1 MTLHDSTARRSA
13 RAAPAARTAIP
24 HTREFL
30 ADSLT
35 PLAVYRRL
43 RAAAAARG
51 TAMGTFA
58 PAGRPSP
65 GDPDPVGAGSVARHS
80 FLLESISGGE
90 QVSRFSFIGAGPSV
104 VCRLWPDRLE
114 IADAAGTRAVEGS
127 PLAALDDLL
136 RSVRSGPG
144 DVPLTGGWVGFFG
157 YDTIRLVE
165 RLPNRPPDPYG
176 LPYAAFARFD
186 SLVAFDHARQRVVA
200 IANEI
205 EGEVSRAAAERRLEE
220 LAALLTEEVASGGIA
235 LPPSSPRRAATR
247 PPTLS
252 SQEYQAAVRRAKA
265 YIRAGD
271 IFQVV
276 PARRWRTLQCPGAL
290 EVYRA
295 LRMVNPS
302 PYMVLLET
310 PDVTLV
316 SSSPEMVVRK
326 SGDLLESRPLA
337 GTRPRGASPA
347 EDHRLAEELLAD
359 PKERAEHVMLVDLHR
374 NDLGKVARAA
384 TVEVPDFMIVE
395 YYSHVIHIVS
405 SVVARIR
412 PECTALDA
420 LLAAFPAGTLSGAPK
435 IRAMEIIDELEP
447 EARGPYGGAIGYF
460 SFSGDMDTCIT
471 IRTIVIKDGEAS
483 ITAGAGIVAD
493 SDPETEVRETEN
505 KAAAM
510 LQALALA
517 EELAERAEA
526 GASHRRAGAAPPAA
540 AGSARSE
547 P

>member
-1 MTLHDSTARRSA
+1 MTVTLASRPAAAPGAA
-13 RAAPAARTAIP
+13 RAAIP

-43 RAAAAARG
+43 RAAGVR
-51 TAMGTFA
+51 A
-58 PAGRPSP
+58 PA
-65 GDPDPVGAGSVARHS
+65 HS

-90 QVSRFSFIGAGPSV
+90 QVSRFSFIGASPSV

-114 IADAAGTRAVEGS
+114 ILDASGTRVAPGPPLEALREQLASVES
-127 PLAALDDLL
+127 A
-136 RSVRSGPG
+136 PG

-157 YDTIRLVE
+157 YDAIRLVE

-176 LPYAAFARFD
+176 LPYAAFGRFD

-205 EGEVSRAAAERRLEE
+205 EGEVSRDAAERRLGE
-220 LAALLTEEVASGGIA
+220 LEALLTEGVASGGIA
-235 LPPSSPRRAATR
+235 LPSGPLRRAATH

-252 SQEYQAAVRRAKA
+252 VDEYQAAVRKAKA

-276 PARRWRTLQCPGAL
+276 PARRWRTLRCPGAL
-290 EVYRA
+290 EAYRA

-326 SGDLLESRPLA
+326 TGDLLESRPIA
-337 GTRPRGASPA
+337 GTRPRGSTPA
-347 EDHRLAEELLAD
+347 EDHRLAQELLAD

-374 NDLGKVARAA
+374 NDLGKVAQAA
-384 TVEVPDFMIVE
+384 TVTVPDFMVVE

-412 PECTALDA
+412 PEHTALDA
-420 LLAAFPAGTLSGAPK
+420 LIAAFPAGTLSGAPK

-493 SDPETEVRETEN
+493 SDPATEVRETES

-517 EELAERAEA
+517 EALAERAE
-526 GASHRRAGAAPPAA
+526 GRT
-540 AGSARSE
+540 GS
-547 P
+547 

>member
-1 MTLHDSTARRSA
+1 MTLVQTARPEAPAPARSA
-13 RAAPAARTAIP
+13 VP

-43 RAAAAARG
+43 R
-51 TAMGTFA
+51 
-58 PAGRPSP
+58 
-65 GDPDPVGAGSVARHS
+65 GAGAWS

-90 QVSRFSFIGAGPSV
+90 QVSRFSFIGSAPSV
-104 VCRLWPDRLE
+104 VARLWPDRLE
-114 IADAAGTRAVEGS
+114 IEDRGGTRAAAAP
-127 PLAALDDLL
+127 PLDALGELL
-136 RSVRSGPG
+136 SSVRAAPG

-165 RLPNRPPDPYG
+165 RLPNRPPDPYR

-205 EGEVSRAAAERRLEE
+205 EGEVDRAAAERRLHE
-220 LAALLTEEVASGGIA
+220 LEALLVEGVPSGAIA
-235 LPPSSPRRAATR
+235 LPTEPLRPAATR

-252 SQEYQAAVRRAKA
+252 AEEYQAAVRKAKE

-276 PARRWRTLQCPGAL
+276 PARRWRTLRCPGAL

-326 SGDLLESRPLA
+326 QGERLESRPIA
-337 GTRPRGASPA
+337 GTRPRGGSPA

-374 NDLGKVARAA
+374 NDLGRVAQAA
-384 TVEVPDFMIVE
+384 SVVVPDFMIVE

-412 PECTALDA
+412 PECSALDA

-517 EELAERAEA
+517 EELER
-526 GASHRRAGAAPPAA
+526 RAA
-540 AGSARSE
+540 AGAPTAHGAPAQQTGRRAS

>member
-1 MTLHDSTARRSA
+1 MTVTQSAPGAPA
-13 RAAPAARTAIP
+13 RAPRASRVAIP

-43 RAAAAARG
+43 RAAAG
-51 TAMGTFA
+51 GV
-58 PAGRPSP
+58 P
-65 GDPDPVGAGSVARHS
+65 HS

-90 QVSRFSFIGAGPSV
+90 QVSRFSFIGARPSV
-104 VCRLWPDRLE
+104 VARLWPDRLE
-114 IADAAGTRAVEGS
+114 VSDANGSRTAPGT
-127 PLAALDDLL
+127 PLAALRELL
-136 RSVRSGPG
+136 GSVTSAESA
-144 DVPLTGGWVGFFG
+144 VPLTGGWVGFFG

-186 SLVAFDHARQRVVA
+186 EVIAFDHARQRVVA

-205 EGEVSRAAAERRLEE
+205 EDEVDRAAAERRLDR
-220 LAALLTEEVASGGIA
+220 LAALLTEDVASGGIA
-235 LPPSSPRRAATR
+235 LPPDRLAPAPTL

-252 SQEYQAAVRRAKA
+252 PEQYQDAVRKAKA

-276 PARRWRTLQCPGAL
+276 PARRWKVPNVPGPL

-326 SGDLLESRPLA
+326 SGDRLESRPIA
-337 GTRPRGASPA
+337 GTRPRGATA
-347 EDHRLAEELLAD
+347 ADDHRLGEELLGD

-374 NDLGKVARAA
+374 NDLGKVAQAA
-384 TVEVPDFMIVE
+384 SVTVPDFMVVE
-395 YYSHVIHIVS
+395 YYSHLLHIVS
-405 SVVARIR
+405 SVEAKIR
-412 PECTALDA
+412 PECSALDA

-471 IRTIVIKDGEAS
+471 IRTVVMKDGVAS

-493 SDPETEVRETEN
+493 SDPATEVRETEV

-510 LQALALA
+510 LQAIALA
-517 EELAERAEA
+517 EALAKRERGTTRERGIAGERATTVDA
-526 GASHRRAGAAPPAA
+526 GRTR
-540 AGSARSE
+540 
-547 P
+547 

>member
-1 MTLHDSTARRSA
+1 MTLVSTTGPSTAGTASH
-13 RAAPAARTAIP
+13 ARTAVP
-24 HTREFL
+24 HTRELL

-43 RAAAAARG
+43 RAA
-51 TAMGTFA
+51 
-58 PAGRPSP
+58 
-65 GDPDPVGAGSVARHS
+65 DPWS

-90 QVSRFSFIGAGPSV
+90 QVSRFSFIGSAPSV
-104 VCRLWPDRLE
+104 VARLWPDRLE
-114 IADAAGTRAVEGS
+114 IQDRGGTRSAS
-127 PLAALDDLL
+127 AAPLVALRELL
-136 RSVRSGPG
+136 GSVRAAPG
-144 DVPLTGGWVGFFG
+144 DVPLAGGWVGFFG

-176 LPYAAFARFD
+176 LPYAVFARFD
-186 SLVAFDHARQRVVA
+186 SMVAFDHARQRVVA

-205 EGEVSRAAAERRLEE
+205 EGEVDRAAADRRLHE
-220 LAALLTEEVASGGIA
+220 LEALLAEGVPSGGIV
-235 LPPSSPRRAATR
+235 LPREPLRPAVTR

-252 SQEYQAAVRRAKA
+252 SEEYQAAVRRAKA

-276 PARRWRTLQCPGAL
+276 PARRWRTLRCPGAL

-326 SGDLLESRPLA
+326 KGDLLESRPIA
-337 GTRPRGASPA
+337 GTRPRGGSPA

-384 TVEVPDFMIVE
+384 SVTVPDFMVVE
-395 YYSHVIHIVS
+395 YYSHLIHIVS

-412 PECTALDA
+412 PECSALDA

-493 SDPETEVRETEN
+493 SDPATEVRETEI

-510 LQALALA
+510 LQAVALA
-517 EELAERAEA
+517 EQLEAPAATGAEA
-526 GASHRRAGAAPPAA
+526 GTTPRA
-540 AGSARSE
+540 AGRTTS
-547 P
+547 

>member
-1 MTLHDSTARRSA
+1 MTLTRTTPALTAPPRA
-13 RAAPAARTAIP
+13 RVAVP

-43 RAAAAARG
+43 RAAGSRG
-51 TAMGTFA
+51 AIDGLGA
-58 PAGRPSP
+58 LP
-65 GDPDPVGAGSVARHS
+65 GRHS

-90 QVSRFSFIGAGPSV
+90 QVSRFSFIGAAPSMMA
-104 VCRLWPDRLE
+104 RLWPDRLE
-114 IADAAGTRAVEGS
+114 IADASGTRVADGP
-127 PLAALDDLL
+127 PLAALRTLL
-136 RSVRSGPG
+136 ASVTSVPG

-205 EGEVSRAAAERRLEE
+205 EGEVDRAAAERRLEQLE
-220 LAALLTEEVASGGIA
+220 ELLTESVAGGGIA
-235 LPPSSPRRAATR
+235 LPAGRLAPAATL

-252 SQEYQAAVRRAKA
+252 ADQYEAAVRKAKA

-276 PARRWRTLQCPGAL
+276 PARRWRTLRCPGAL

-326 SGDLLESRPLA
+326 SGDVLESRPIA
-337 GTRPRGASPA
+337 GTRPRGATPA

-384 TVEVPDFMIVE
+384 SVTVPDFMIVE
-395 YYSHVIHIVS
+395 YYSHLIHIVS
-405 SVVARIR
+405 SVVAKLR
-412 PECTALDA
+412 PECSALDA
-420 LLAAFPAGTLSGAPK
+420 LIAAFPAGTLSGAPK

-493 SDPETEVRETEN
+493 SDPATEVRETEI

-510 LQALALA
+510 LQALSLA
-517 EELAERAEA
+517 EILEQ
-526 GASHRRAGAAPPAA
+526 RAGRKP
-540 AGSARSE
+540 
-547 P
+547 

>member
-1 MTLHDSTARRSA
+1 MTVDHARRP
-13 RAAPAARTAIP
+13 RATAFEPRLAIP
-24 HTREFL
+24 HRREFL

-43 RAAAAARG
+43 RAAA
-51 TAMGTFA
+51 
-58 PAGRPSP
+58 P
-65 GDPDPVGAGSVARHS
+65 HS

-114 IADAAGTRAVEGS
+114 IEDGDGKRVADRP
-127 PLAALDDLL
+127 PLAALRELL
-136 RSVRSGPG
+136 GSVRCEPG

-165 RLPNRPPDPYG
+165 RLPNRPPDPHG

-186 SLVAFDHARQRVVA
+186 SVVAFDHARQRVIA

-205 EGEVSRAAAERRLEE
+205 PGEVSRAAAERRLEQLE
-220 LAALLTEEVASGGIA
+220 ARLTESVASGGIA
-235 LPPSSPRRAATR
+235 LPAERLRPAATH

-252 SQEYQAAVRRAKA
+252 ADEYQAAVRRAKA

-276 PARRWRTLQCPGAL
+276 PARRWRTLRCPGPL
-290 EVYRA
+290 EAYRA

-326 SGDLLESRPLA
+326 SGDLLESRPIA
-337 GTRPRGASPA
+337 GTRPRGATPA

-384 TVEVPDFMIVE
+384 SVTVPDFMIVE

-405 SVVARIR
+405 SVVAKIR
-412 PECTALDA
+412 PECSALDA

-447 EARGPYGGAIGYF
+447 EARGAYGGAIGYF

-471 IRTIVIKDGEAS
+471 IRTIVMRDGEAS

-510 LQALALA
+510 LQALSLA
-517 EELAERAEA
+517 EALED
-526 GASHRRAGAAPPAA
+526 RAGAAGRAA
-540 AGSARSE
+540 ADAAARRQA
-547 P
+547 

>member
-1 MTLHDSTARRSA
+1 MTLTHLTPPATTLSPARVA
-13 RAAPAARTAIP
+13 VP

-43 RAAAAARG
+43 R
-51 TAMGTFA
+51 
-58 PAGRPSP
+58 
-65 GDPDPVGAGSVARHS
+65 GAGSHS

-90 QVSRFSFIGAGPSV
+90 QVSRFSFIGAAPSV
-104 VCRLWPDRLE
+104 MARLWPDRLE
-114 IADAAGTRAVEGS
+114 ISDAAGTRDASGA
-127 PLAALDDLL
+127 PLAALRELL
-136 RSVRSGPG
+136 GSITSAPA
-144 DVPLTGGWVGFFG
+144 DVPFTGGWVGFFG

-176 LPYAAFARFD
+176 LPCAAFARFD
-186 SLVAFDHARQRVVA
+186 SLVAFDHARQRVIA

-205 EGEVSRAAAERRLEE
+205 EAEVDRAAAEQRLEE
-220 LAALLTEEVASGGIA
+220 LAALLTENVGGGGIA
-235 LPPSSPRRAATR
+235 LPTERLVPAATL

-252 SQEYQAAVRRAKA
+252 AEEYQAAVRKAKA

-276 PARRWRTLQCPGAL
+276 PARRWRTLRCPGAL

-326 SGDLLESRPLA
+326 SGDVLESRPIA
-337 GTRPRGASPA
+337 GTRPRGATPA

-384 TVEVPDFMIVE
+384 SVVVPDFMVVE

-405 SVVARIR
+405 SVMAKIR

-420 LLAAFPAGTLSGAPK
+420 LIASFPAGTLSGAPK

-517 EELAERAEA
+517 EALSGRA
-526 GASHRRAGAAPPAA
+526 SGAAS
-540 AGSARSE
+540 GRSS
-547 P
+547 

>member
-1 MTLHDSTARRSA
+1 MTPIHATRPLANALEARV
-13 RAAPAARTAIP
+13 AIP

-43 RAAAAARG
+43 RAAGPRAHL
-51 TAMGTFA
+51 TAPPLSA
-58 PAGRPSP
+58 
-65 GDPDPVGAGSVARHS
+65 S

-90 QVSRFSFIGAGPSV
+90 QVSRFSFIGTAPSV
-104 VCRLWPDRLE
+104 VARLWPDRLE
-114 IADAAGTRAVEGS
+114 IADAGGTRVADGL
-127 PLAALDDLL
+127 PLAALGELL
-136 RSVRSGPG
+136 GGITSAAGEI
-144 DVPLTGGWVGFFG
+144 PLTGGWVGFFG

-200 IANEI
+200 VANEI
-205 EGEVSRAAAERRLEE
+205 EGEVDRAAAEHRLEE
-220 LAALLTEEVASGGIA
+220 LEELLTQSVASGGIA
-235 LPPSSPRRAATR
+235 LPAGRVAPAATL

-252 SQEYQAAVRRAKA
+252 AEEYEAAVRKAKA

-276 PARRWRTLQCPGAL
+276 PARRWRTLVCPGAL

-326 SGDLLESRPLA
+326 LGDVLESRPIA
-337 GTRPRGASPA
+337 GTRPRGATPA
-347 EDHRLAEELLAD
+347 DDHRLAEELLAD
-359 PKERAEHVMLVDLHR
+359 PKERAEHLMLVDLHR
-374 NDLGKVARAA
+374 NDLGKVARAGS
-384 TVEVPDFMIVE
+384 VEVPDFMIVE
-395 YYSHVIHIVS
+395 YYSHVIHMVS
-405 SVVARIR
+405 SVMAKIR
-412 PECTALDA
+412 PECSALDA
-420 LLAAFPAGTLSGAPK
+420 LVASFPAGTLSGAPK

-517 EELAERAEA
+517 EALS
-526 GASHRRAGAAPPAA
+526 GWASGAAS
-540 AGSARSE
+540 GRSS
-547 P
+547 

>member
-1 MTLHDSTARRSA
+1 MTAIPTVDTVRPQRA
-13 RAAPAARTAIP
+13 RARAARTATP
-24 HTREFL
+24 HTRELL

-43 RAAAAARG
+43 RAAG
-51 TAMGTFA
+51 G
-58 PAGRPSP
+58 
-65 GDPDPVGAGSVARHS
+65 GATHS
-80 FLLESISGGE
+80 FLLESIAGGV
-90 QVSRFSFIGAGPSV
+90 QVSRFSFIGAAPSV
-104 VCRLWPDRLE
+104 VARLWPDRLD
-114 IADAAGTRAVEGS
+114 ICDAQGTRAAAGA
-127 PLAALDDLL
+127 PLAALRELL
-136 RSVRSGPG
+136 DSVESAEST
-144 DVPLTGGWVGFFG
+144 VPLTGGWVGFFG

-165 RLPNRPPDPYG
+165 RLPNRPPRDPYG

-186 SLVAFDHARQRVVA
+186 SVVAFDHARQRVVA

-205 EGEVSRAAAERRLEE
+205 EGEVDRAAAERRLDQLES
-220 LAALLTEEVASGGIA
+220 LLTENVASGGIV
-235 LPPSSPRRAATR
+235 LPAERLAPAATL

-252 SQEYQAAVRRAKA
+252 SDEYQAAVRKAKA

-276 PARRWRTLQCPGAL
+276 PARRWRIPRSPGAL

-310 PDVTLV
+310 PEVTLV

-326 SGDLLESRPLA
+326 SGDVLESRPIA
-337 GTRPRGASPA
+337 GTRPRGATPA

-384 TVEVPDFMIVE
+384 SVTVPDFMVVE
-395 YYSHVIHIVS
+395 YYSHLIHIVS
-405 SVVARIR
+405 SVVAKIR
-412 PECTALDA
+412 PECSALDA

-471 IRTIVIKDGEAS
+471 IRTVVIKDGEAS

-493 SDPETEVRETEN
+493 SDPATEVRETEI

-517 EELAERAEA
+517 AALEKRDGVAARAV
-526 GASHRRAGAAPPAA
+526 AA
-540 AGSARSE
+540 AGNAAAESRRSR
-547 P
+547 